1 MAQLDLTEEQV
12 EALIVLLEGN
22 LTDLSMEIADTD
34 RKTFRDELKA
44 RRDELQNILRQLK
57 ESKS

>member
-1 MAQLDLTEEQV
+1 MAQLDLTEQEV

-44 RRDELQNILRQLK
+44 RRDELHNILQKLK
-57 ESKS
+57 KSTN